1 MKRLYLVLLGLLIVI
16 GTASLAQAKPN
27 NADLEAKLDQI
38 QSDLADKQDKY
49 EELQEKINV
58 YEENLQSKQQEKAS
72 LNSQIETLD
81 QDIELTGAEIEQ
93 TEVEIESLG
102 LEIDGLEIEINATEE
117 DIDEKQ
123 DQIGILV
130 RDLYNFD
137 QKTYLEIALTNST
150 LSEFSTQVEY
160 TETVNSEFETALNTL
175 EDLEKQ
181 LKQEKG
187 DLTEKK
193 AVEEEKQAELVTR
206 QESLEGE
213 VDYKE
218 NLLTEVENDEA
229 KFQQLITDIKNEQA
243 QYNAEIS
250 SLEKS
255 ARQTLDKLNQ
265 ASETDP
271 KPSDGGQSDALPSD
285 FDPIWPVN
293 GIVTTTFH
301 DPGYIFRSYF
311 EHDAID
317 IAAPY
322 GTDLKAADSGVVAIV
337 KYDGTP
343 SYAYVMIVHANNFA
357 TIYGHVSQ
365 VYVEPDQVVQ
375 KGQVIAAIGGM
386 PGTPGAGSFTT
397 GPHVHFGVRLNGI
410 PVDPQLYLP

>member
-1 MKRLYLVLLGLLIVI
+1 MKNRLWLLLSLLLLVSVTPIV
-16 GTASLAQAKPN
+16 QAKTDKSTLQN
-27 NADLEAKLDQI
+27 KLDKI
-38 QSDLADKQDKY
+38 QSDLTDKQQTYDD
-49 EELQEKINV
+49 LQSKIDI
-58 YEENLQSKQQEKAS
+58 YEENLKSKQQEKVS

-81 QDIELTGAEIEQ
+81 QDIELTKAEIDQ
-93 TEVEIESLG
+93 TQIEIDSLG
-102 LEIDGLEIEINATEE
+102 LEIDGLEIKISANEE
-117 DIDEKQ
+117 DIGEKQ
-123 DQIGILV
+123 DQIGTLV
-130 RDLYNFD
+130 RDLFNYD
-137 QKTYLEIALTNST
+137 QQTYLEIALTNST

-160 TETVNSEFETALNTL
+160 TKTVNNEFKTALDTL
-175 EDLEKQ
+175 QDLKKQ
-181 LKQEKG
+181 LKQDKSN
-187 DLTEKK
+187 LSEKK
-193 AVEEEKQAELVTR
+193 TAEEDKQTELITR
-206 QESLEGE
+206 QESLSGE
-213 VDYKE
+213 IDYKE
-218 NLLTEVENDEA
+218 NLLIEVQDDEV
-229 KFQQLITDIKNEQA
+229 KFQQLINDIKDEQA
-243 QYNAEIS
+243 SYNAEIS

-265 ASETDP
+265 NNQKNTGTGQTDT
-271 KPSDGGQSDALPSD
+271 LPSE
-285 FDPIWPVN
+285 FDPIWPVS

-301 DPGYIFRSYF
+301 DPNYIFRSYF
-311 EHDAID
+311 EHDSID

-343 SYAYVMIVHANNFA
+343 SYAYIMVVHANNFA

-410 PVDPQLYLP
+410 PVDPLLYLP

>member
-1 MKRLYLVLLGLLIVI
+1 MKRLVWFLPGLFVIVS
-16 GTASLAQAKPN
+16 TASLVHAKPN
-27 NADLEAKLDQI
+27 SAELEAQLDQI
-38 QSDLADKQDKY
+38 QSDLSDKQDKY
-49 EELQEKINV
+49 EELQGKIDV
-58 YEENLQSKQQEKAS
+58 YEENLQSKQQEKVS

-81 QDIELTGAEIEQ
+81 QDIGLTEAEIEQ
-93 TEVEIESLG
+93 TKVEIESLG
-102 LEIDGLEIEINATEE
+102 LEINGLEIKINATEE

-130 RDLYNFD
+130 RDLYDFD

-150 LSEFSTQVEY
+150 LSEFSTRVEY
-160 TETVNSEFETALNTL
+160 TETVNHEFETALNVL
-175 EDLEKQ
+175 EDLKRQ

-193 AVEEEKQAELVTR
+193 VAEEDKQAELVTR

-218 NLLTEVENDEA
+218 NLLTEVESDEA
-229 KFQQLITDIKNEQA
+229 KFQQLISDIKNEQA

-265 ASETDP
+265 ANASDQ
-271 KPSDGGQSDALPSD
+271 KPSDGGQGDALPSD
-285 FDPIWPVN
+285 FDPIWPVT

-343 SYAYVMIVHANNFA
+343 SYAYIMIVHANNFA

-375 KGQVIAAIGGM
+375 KGQVIAAIGGL